1 MATTLEH
8 WAPGAGVGYTWTAC
22 TGSAD
27 LTSLTSAYSVLASST
42 AIANQTAQDVFCDL
56 SVSIPS
62 ITTVAPAYLGVYM
75 YPLNEDGS
83 TYGDGQ
89 FTAGTGA
96 AAIPGAQYFKGSI
109 FMPVGTQACVGSV
122 TGLVM
127 PPGTFLFLFQNNLGV
142 ATSSSAGTAKFRTY
156 CLGLG

>member
-1 MATTLEH
+1 MTTTLEH
-8 WAPGAGVGYTWTAC
+8 WTAGAGVGYTWTAC
-22 TGSAD
+22 TGAAD

-42 AIANQTAQDVFCDL
+42 AIANQTAQDVFCDV

-62 ITTVAPAYLGVYM
+62 ITTTGTPYLGIYFF
-75 YPLNEDGS
+75 PLNQDGS

-96 AAIPGAQYFKGSI
+96 AAIPGANYWKASIYF
-109 FMPVGTQACVGSV
+109 PVGTQVCVGSA
-122 TGLVM
+122 TGIVI
-127 PPGTFLFLFQNNLGV
+127 PPGTGLFLFQNKLGV
-142 ATSSSAGTAKFRTY
+142 ATSASAGTAKYRTY

>member
-8 WAPGAGVGYTWTAC
+8 WTAGAGVGTTWTAC
-22 TGSAD
+22 TGAAD

-42 AIANQTAQDVFCDL
+42 AIANQTYGDVFCDV

-62 ITTVAPAYLGVYM
+62 ITTVAPAYLGIYM
-75 YPLNEDGS
+75 FPLNEDGS

-89 FTAGTGA
+89 FTAGTGS
-96 AAIPGAQYFKGSI
+96 AAIPGAQYFAGSI
-109 FMPVGTQACVGSV
+109 FFPVGTQACVGMAMK
-122 TGLVM
+122 LVI
-127 PPGTFLFLFQNNLGV
+127 PFGTFLFLFQNNLGV
-142 ATSSSAGTAKFRTY
+142 ATSSSAGTAKYRTY